1 MLEVRS
7 LTHRFGPRLALDD
20 VGFDVDAGEIV
31 GLVGPNGAGKTT
43 AMRALLG
50 VIEPDAG
57 TVRWNGATVGL
68 AQRRRF
74 GYLPEERGL
83 YPKMPAG
90 EQLAFLAELKGA
102 GAAAAREAA
111 GHWLHRLGLG
121 ERAADPVETM
131 SLGNQQRVQLAAA
144 LVHGPAVL
152 VLDEPFSGLDPPAVD
167 ELAAVLREQSAVGE
181 LAGGALAELFRTSV
195 RASCG

>member
-1 MLEVRS
+1 
-7 LTHRFGPRLALDD
+7 
-20 VGFDVDAGEIV
+20 
-31 GLVGPNGAGKTT
+31 
-43 AMRALLG
+43 MRALLG

-167 ELAAVLREQSAVGE
+167 ELAAVLREQASGGAALLVSSHQLDLVERLCDRVVIVASGRVVAQSAVGE